1 MLPTQF
7 LGLFLLAGFTGV
19 DAQAKFEW
27 GFTQTTSTSLPSC
40 QTLLLSADG
49 LSGNNGVPPFYM
61 IAFPIDGTP
70 MTSFIGTNESG
81 LSWQV
86 QYPTGQSPFLASWHS
101 DTNSVWFAGTQLL
114 LGVVDSGGITG
125 GIDTPV
131 YTVTAGASTQC
142 IPPAS
147 TDFKMTA
154 NVTDVLTACQ
164 PWGLTIEGG
173 APPYTVTIAVR
184 DSHSVTNVT
193 LGPTDSVF
201 TYINSAKDGSQMIAS
216 VSDKNG
222 RWATGNPF
230 VNTTGTSTN
239 ACAGLASTS
248 GNGTSTTTSQSQSNS
263 KPTENPTPTALTSQ
277 RHPAKIGAIIG
288 GSVAGLLLLVALGIW
303 AIWWLR
309 RRAARK
315 KENALPPT
323 DLNAFMPPSFQ
334 PSPFDH
340 GNWQMSEAHMSA
352 PSGLLAP
359 VSHSV
364 PPTHS
369 GAGQT
374 LTPVSHFSSDPRWS
388 ASDQSYNN
396 SNSTGVPTP
405 TSASPLVVQE
415 ELPAPPPYRSNTINI
430 APLK

>member
-1 MLPTQF
+1 MLPAQI
-7 LGLFLLAGFTGV
+7 LGIFLLAGLSGV

-40 QTLLLSADG
+40 QTLPLSADG

-70 MTSFIGTNESG
+70 ITSFIGTNESN

-86 QYPTGQSPFLASWHS
+86 QYPTG
-101 DTNSVWFAGTQLL
+101 TQLL
-114 LGVVDSGGITG
+114 LGVADSGGITG

-131 YTVTAGASTQC
+131 YTVTAGSTQC
-142 IPPAS
+142 IPPA
-147 TDFKMTA
+147 TADFKITA

-173 APPYTVTIAVR
+173 APPYTVTLAVR

-201 TYINSAKDGSQMIAS
+201 TYINSAKDGSQMITS
-216 VSDKNG
+216 VSDRNG

-248 GNGTSTTTSQSQSNS
+248 GNGTSTTSQSLQSNS
-263 KPTENPTPTALTSQ
+263 KPTGNSTATASTSPL
-277 RHPAKIGAIIG
+277 HGPAKIGAIIG
-288 GSVAGLLLLVALGIW
+288 GSIAGLLLVVALGLW
-303 AIWWLR
+303 AMWWLR
-309 RRAARK
+309 RRAAQK
-315 KENALPPT
+315 EENASPPT

-340 GNWQMSEAHMSA
+340 SNCQMSEAHISAA
-352 PSGLLAP
+352 PSSLAP
-359 VSHSV
+359 VSHIITST
-364 PPTHS
+364 PNGS
-369 GAGQT
+369 GQM
-374 LTPVSHFSSDPRWS
+374 LTPGSHFSSDPHWS
-388 ASDQSYNN
+388 ASAQSYTN

-415 ELPAPPPYRSNTINI
+415 DLPAPPPYGSNTINI